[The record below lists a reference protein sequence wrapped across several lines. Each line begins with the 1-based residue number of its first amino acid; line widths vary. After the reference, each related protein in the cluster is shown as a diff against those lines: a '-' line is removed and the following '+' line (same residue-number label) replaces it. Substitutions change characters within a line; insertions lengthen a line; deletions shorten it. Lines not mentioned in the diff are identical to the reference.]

1 MTDGA
6 PGEAPVFRLSGLG
19 FAYASGR
26 PVLDGLDFE
35 LRAGERVA
43 LIGSNGSGKTTLLRL
58 MLGLVRPQRG
68 TVEAFG
74 AMRST
79 EAEFFEVRARAGL
92 LFQDSDDQLFSPTVI
107 EDVAFGPLNFG
118 RPAKEARAI
127 AMETLAAL
135 GLVEL
140 ANRST
145 HKLSGGQRRL
155 VALAT
160 VLAMNPQA
168 LLLDEPSAGLDEPN
182 VERLI
187 AILDRLPQARIII
200 SHDADFLARTT
211 TRKCRL
217 QAGRIV

>member
-1 MTDGA
+1 MTDGTLGG
-6 PGEAPVFRLSGLG
+6 PPIFRLSGLG

-26 PVLDGLDFE
+26 SVLDGLDFE
-35 LRAGERVA
+35 LRPGERVA
-43 LIGSNGSGKTTLLRL
+43 LIGPNGSGKTTLLHL

-74 AMRST
+74 AARST

-118 RPAKEARAI
+118 KSPKQARAI
-127 AMETLAAL
+127 AMDTLSAL
-135 GLVEL
+135 GFADL
-140 ANRST
+140 AGRAT
-145 HKLSGGQRRL
+145 HRLSGGQRRL

-160 VLAMNPQA
+160 VLAMSPDA
-168 LLLDEPSAGLDEPN
+168 LLLDEPSTGLDEPN

-211 TRKCRL
+211 SRRCRL
-217 QAGRIV
+217 VAGRII

>member
-1 MTDGA
+1 MKD
-6 PGEAPVFRLSGLG
+6 EAPIFRLRGLG
-19 FAYASGR
+19 FAYG
-26 PVLDGLDFE
+26 PGLQVFDGLNFE
-35 LRAGERVA
+35 LRPCERVA
-43 LIGSNGSGKTTLLRL
+43 LTGANGSGKTTLLHL
-58 MLGLVRPQRG
+58 MMGLVRPQRG
-68 TVEAFG
+68 VIEAFG
-74 AMRST
+74 AARST

-118 RPAKEARAI
+118 KSRKQARVI
-127 AMETLAAL
+127 ALETLSAL

-140 ANRST
+140 AGRAA
-145 HKLSGGQRRL
+145 HRLSGGQRRL

-160 VLAMNPQA
+160 VLAMKPEA

-187 AILDRLPQARIII
+187 EILDRLPQARIII

-211 TRKCRL
+211 ARRCHL
-217 QAGRIV
+217 VGRRIA